1 MIKALQI
8 FCLTLSALSFIAFLA
23 GEKDN
28 KPAYLCAAVVFVA
41 LAMVGEVVL

>member
-1 MIKALQI
+1 MTALKI
-8 FCLTLSALSFIAFLA
+8 FCMVFSGMSFIAFLA
-23 GEKDN
+23 ATEKDN